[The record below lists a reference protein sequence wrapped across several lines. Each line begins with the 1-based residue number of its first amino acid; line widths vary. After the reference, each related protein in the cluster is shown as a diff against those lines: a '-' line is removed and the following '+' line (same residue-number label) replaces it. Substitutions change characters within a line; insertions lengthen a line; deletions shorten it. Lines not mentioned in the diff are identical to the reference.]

1 MSEYAVK
8 LPQFPSEILNSAA
21 TRFYEYL
28 RVEKNYSQ
36 NTLNAYLLDLKSF
49 FEFCLQ
55 EQIEI
60 YQLESVDVRSY
71 FAFLSK
77 NQGLDRRTQ
86 SRKLSSLRTFYKVLL
101 KDNLVPGNPILSVS
115 FPKTRKQVPK
125 NFRIE
130 ETESILDYE
139 YENENAS
146 EILNIRDKA
155 ILEVLYSS
163 GLRVFELVDA
173 TLVQLSADHTI
184 LKVLG
189 KRRKERYVY
198 LGKEAIKSLNE
209 YLDVRPRFRPRS
221 DEIFLNQKG
230 NKLTTRGV
238 RYILNERRKRM
249 GWDKPIT
256 PHKFRHTFATD
267 LLDAGA
273 DIRAVQEL
281 LGHSSLSTTQVY
293 LSVSKEKI
301 KEVYRKAHPHARLD
315 KSK

>member
-8 LPQFPSEILNSAA
+8 VPEFPSETLNSAA
-21 TRFYEYL
+21 IRFHEYL

-49 FEFCLQ
+49 FEFCMK

-60 YQLESVDVRSY
+60 YELESVDVRSY
-71 FAFLSK
+71 FAYLSK

-101 KDNLVPGNPILSVS
+101 KDNLVPENPILSVH
-115 FPKTRKQVPK
+115 FPKTRKQIPK
-125 NFRIE
+125 NFKIE
-130 ETESILDYE
+130 ETESILE
-139 YENENAS
+139 YENESAS
-146 EILNIRDKA
+146 EILNLRDKA
-155 ILEVLYSS
+155 IIEVLYST

-173 TLVQLSADHTI
+173 SLTQLSSDHTI
-184 LKVLG
+184 LKVMG
-189 KRRKERYVY
+189 KRRKERFVY
-198 LGKEAIKSLNE
+198 LGKEAIQSLNT
-209 YLDVRPRFRPRS
+209 YLDARPRFRPRC

-273 DIRAVQEL
+273 DIRAVKEL
-281 LGHSSLSTTQVY
+281 LGHSSLSTTQIY

-301 KEVYRKAHPHARLD
+301 KEVYRKAHPHARRLD

>member
-8 LPQFPSEILNSAA
+8 IPTFESETLNYAA
-21 TRFYEYL
+21 NRFYEYL
-28 RVEKNYSQ
+28 RVEKNYTQ

-49 FEFCLQ
+49 FEFCQ
-55 EQIEI
+55 KEQIQI
-60 YQLESVDVRSY
+60 YELESVDVRSY
-71 FAFLSK
+71 FAYLAQ

-130 ETESILDYE
+130 ETESILDF
-139 YENENAS
+139 ENENAS
-146 EILNIRDKA
+146 EILNLRDKA
-155 ILEVLYSS
+155 IIEVLYST

-173 TLVQLSADHTI
+173 SLTQLSADHTI

-189 KRRKERYVY
+189 KRRKERFVY
-198 LGKEAIKSLNE
+198 LGKEAVDCLKE
-209 YLDVRPRFRPRS
+209 YLESRPRFRPKC

>member
-8 LPQFPSEILNSAA
+8 IPEFSSELLNSAA
-21 TRFYEYL
+21 RRFHQYL
-28 RVEKNYSQ
+28 QVEKNYSQ

-49 FEFCLQ
+49 FEFCQQ
-55 EQIEI
+55 EQLEI
-60 YQLESVDVRSY
+60 YELEPIDVRSY
-71 FAFLSK
+71 FAYLSK

-101 KDNLVPGNPILSVS
+101 KDDLIPSNPILSVS
-115 FPKTRKQVPK
+115 FPKTRKQVPR
-125 NFRIE
+125 NFKIE
-130 ETESILDYE
+130 ETESILE

-146 EILNIRDKA
+146 ELLNLRDKA
-155 ILEVLYSS
+155 IIEVLYST

-173 TLVQLSADHTI
+173 TLTQLSADHSI
-184 LKVLG
+184 LKVMG
-189 KRRKERYVY
+189 KRRKERFVY
-198 LGKEAIKSLNE
+198 LGKEAIASLME
-209 YLDVRPRFRPRS
+209 YLDVRSRFRPRC

-315 KSK
+315 SSK